1 VKLDA
6 TVLRYLDSMDFRV
19 LSAIEQLSKNH
30 DLVPTAMIPRI
41 ANIKASG
48 ARGAIATLHKHKL
61 VYHESKAYDGYRLT
75 YAGYDFLALKALNKS
90 EQLASVAAARIG
102 CGKESDIF
110 TGQTP
115 AGDTV
120 IVKVHRL
127 GRTSFRSVKINRDYH
142 EHRKHAS
149 WLYLSRLAALKEY
162 AFMKVLYD
170 AGFPCPRPIYVN
182 RHMVVMELV
191 DAQPLGKVKQ
201 LPDAGATYAACIELI
216 LRLAAHGLIHCD
228 FNEFNLLM
236 DADQNLIVID
246 FPQVVSVDHLNA
258 EYYFDRDVECIH
270 SFFKKRHRFD
280 GEKPSFKHDVQ
291 RVGEGLDVAARASG
305 FDASKNEELVQFFSS
320 LPVEEPGAR
329 DVEAQAD
336 SDDEDDADDDD
347 ADNDDEVDDDD
358 DDDGGGDDG
367 GGDDDG
373 DVGAT
378 VSGGDDV

>member
-1 VKLDA
+1 MKLDA
-6 TVLRYLDSMDFRV
+6 TVLRYLDGTDFRV

-41 ANIKASG
+41 ANVKASG
-48 ARGAIATLHKHKL
+48 VRRAIATLHKHKL
-61 VYHESKAYDGYRLT
+61 VYHEQKAYDGYRLT
-75 YAGYDFLALKALNKS
+75 YAGYDYLALKALNKS
-90 EQLASVAAARIG
+90 EQLVSVAAARIG

-110 TGQTP
+110 TGMTP
-115 AGDTV
+115 GDDTV

-127 GRTSFRSVKINRDYH
+127 GRTSFRSVKLNRDYH

-170 AGFPCPRPIYVN
+170 AGFPCPRPVYVN

-191 DAQPLGKVKQ
+191 DAQPIGRVKQ
-201 LPDAGATYAACIELI
+201 LDDPGATYAACIELI

-246 FPQVVSVDHLNA
+246 YPQVVSVDHINA
-258 EYYFDRDVECIH
+258 EFYFDRDVECIFQ
-270 SFFKKRHRFD
+270 FFKKRHRFV
-280 GEKPSFKHDVQ
+280 GEKPSFTKDVQ

-305 FDASKNEELVQFFSS
+305 FDPAKNDELLDFFSK
-320 LPVEEPGAR
+320 LPADAVDR
-329 DVEAQAD
+329 DA
-336 SDDEDDADDDD
+336 
-347 ADNDDEVDDDD
+347 DDDD
-358 DDDGGGDDG
+358 DDDDDDDAGDDH
-367 GGDDDG
+367 GGDDDV
-373 DVGAT
+373 DN
-378 VSGGDDV
+378 DDDDDDDDDDEDEEQQN